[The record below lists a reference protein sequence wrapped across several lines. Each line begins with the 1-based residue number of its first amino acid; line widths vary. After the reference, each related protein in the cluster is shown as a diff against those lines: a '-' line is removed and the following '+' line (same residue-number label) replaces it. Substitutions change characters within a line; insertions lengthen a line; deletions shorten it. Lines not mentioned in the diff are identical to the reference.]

1 MDGRYDDDK
10 SLIFVAGMTTAIN
23 NIGAG
28 VTQPLISIRVSPSVD
43 SGVTGLLGARELI
56 NRMQLTLR
64 TMAAF
69 STGASMSFF
78 VSLRLN
84 GRLSGGSFV
93 SAGGSSLAQ
102 VAYHT
107 AGTTIQGGENV
118 FGFYTNT
125 PGVTAQD
132 LSTVRDIGNS
142 ILGGGT
148 SNTCPTTALNLYP
161 DGPDIL
167 TICATNITA
176 TTTNSINARISW
188 TEAQA

>member
-10 SLIFVAGMTTAIN
+10 SLIFVAGMIAAIN

-28 VTQPLISIRVSPSVD
+28 VTQPLISIRVAPAVD
-43 SGVTGLLGARELI
+43 SGITGLLGAREII

-84 GRLSGGSFV
+84 GRLSGGTFA

-102 VAYHT
+102 VAFHT
-107 AGTTIQGGENV
+107 SGQTITGGENV
-118 FGFYTNT
+118 YGFFSNT
-125 PGVTAQD
+125 PGVTDQD
-132 LSTVRDIGNS
+132 LTLVRDLGNS
-142 ILGGGT
+142 ILGGG
-148 SNTCPTTALNLYP
+148 NTLNVPTGFQNLYP
-161 DGPDIL
+161 DGPDII
-167 TICATNITA
+167 TVCATNVTA
-176 TTTNSINARISW
+176 VTTNSINARINW